1 MSKMFQGCEKLEY
14 LDLNKFDIS
23 NVINI
28 EYIFHKCQSLDYLDL
43 SNFNTSNI
51 SNMEGIFYECLK
63 LKEIK
68 GINNFKTSNV
78 TKMSMMFQLCKTIE
92 YLDLSNFNTSNV
104 IDMSYMF
111 SKCYKLKEI
120 KGIDNFNF
128 GKVVN
133 VDEMFSDCNELK
145 KINSGVAYQL
155 NESIQNVQPVNQ
167 SRIKKLITVYF
178 TSSSQHIQ
186 NFPLSSYNT
195 DSFSILEEKLYNEK
209 PELKHMH
216 VYFLSNGKLI
226 DPLLSLEQNSIKDN
240 SAILIQDN
248 LE

>member
-1 MSKMFQGCEKLEY
+1 MSSMFA
-14 LDLNKFDIS
+14 
-23 NVINI
+23 
-28 EYIFHKCQSLDYLDL
+28 
-43 SNFNTSNI
+43 
-51 SNMEGIFYECLK
+51 EC
-63 LKEIK
+63 KE
-68 GINNFKTSNV
+68 
-78 TKMSMMFQLCKTIE
+78 LE

-104 IDMSYMF
+104 NDMSGMFNKCRELKEIKGINNFNTSKVTTMRAMFGDCNELKNLNLSNFNTSNVKNMFRMFGECFELEYLDLSNFNTSNVTDMSYMF

-133 VDEMFSDCNELK
+133 IDEMFTDCNELK
-145 KINSGVAYQL
+145 KINSGVTYQL

-195 DSFSILEEKLYNEK
+195 DIFSILEEKLYNEK

-226 DPLLSLEQNSIKDN
+226 DTSLSLEQNNIKEND
-240 SAILIQDN
+240 AILIQEN
-248 LE
+248 